1 MREPFFDWVGPLSS
15 IKWTLFAKPGSPI
28 ELERLEDARQ
38 YRIGGYKGDVMTN
51 YLADKGFEVSAISN
65 NGLNARRLAENQID
79 LWVADGLAGPYLA
92 ADASDITGLEPVLT
106 FRETPMYLAV
116 HKETSAEILQAL
128 NRGYQELVE
137 SGEKATISRSY
148 GF

>member
-1 MREPFFDWVGPLSS
+1 M
-15 IKWTLFAKPGSPI
+15 
-28 ELERLEDARQ
+28 
-38 YRIGGYKGDVMTN
+38 
-51 YLADKGFEVSAISN
+51 
-65 NGLNARRLAENQID
+65 
-79 LWVADGLAGPYLA
+79 ADGLAGPYLA
-92 ADASDITGLEPVLT
+92 ADASDITGLEPVLS